1 MIRAHAVADGQ
12 HAVCLSA
19 GFLSADRDEVR
30 STRDRNPARA
40 GAGVEMDKR
49 TDVVG
54 STHDFVDGLD
64 RADLVVRE
72 PDRYQG
78 DAGGDCVRISP
89 GGCVDL
95 GDGHA
100 MTFSLKAASWSED

>member
-1 MIRAHAVADGQ
+1 
-12 HAVCLSA
+12 
-19 GFLSADRDEVR
+19 
-30 STRDRNPARA
+30 
-40 GAGVEMDKR
+40 MDKR

-72 PDRYQG
+72 PDRNQG